1 MNRRKLQALFNY
13 ARRQAA
19 ADSSNSDNDDSDD
32 IPQIV
37 RDITKNFDVDYTPA
51 ADDAPELITLT
62 PCNNDSVSLVIQA
75 DDKQIEVY
83 CNGNLVD
90 IVTSWAD
97 DFDSYQAAV
106 TSYNRLEKVIDG
118 KDYDRL
124 PKITITR
131 ND

>member
-13 ARRQAA
+13 ARKQAA
-19 ADSSNSDNDDSDD
+19 ADSSANNDDDSDD

-37 RDITKNFDVDYTPA
+37 RDITKDFDVDYTPA

-62 PCNNDSVSLVIQA
+62 PLNDDNVSLVIQGN
-75 DDKQIEVY
+75 QIEIY
-83 CNGNLVD
+83 HNGTRIDV
-90 IVTSWAD
+90 VTSWAD

-106 TSYNRLEKVIDG
+106 TSYNHLEKVLAG

-131 ND
+131 N

>member
-13 ARRQAA
+13 ARKKAA
-19 ADSSNSDNDDSDD
+19 ADSSANNDDDSDD

-37 RDITKNFDVDYTPA
+37 RDITKDFDVDYTPA
-51 ADDAPELITLT
+51 ADDAPEIVTLT
-62 PCNNDSVSLVIQA
+62 PLDNDDVALVIQA
-75 DDKQIEVY
+75 GSKQIEVY
-83 CNGNLVD
+83 HNGTRID

-106 TSYNRLEKVIDG
+106 TSYNHLEKVLAG

-131 ND
+131 N